1 MPEISSGQTYP
12 PKTNCRIRMKQK
24 IIYMADDD
32 EDDRLFLSDAI
43 NKLNLEIKIVEASDG
58 DDLLHL
64 IETENTKDANILIL
78 LDMNMPRVTGLE
90 ALQTIRANEKI
101 KHIPAVMISTSS
113 DKRLIQKAYET
124 GINAYIKK
132 PNNYDGF
139 VKIAEAL
146 QTCFLDFEQA

>member
-1 MPEISSGQTYP
+1 
-12 PKTNCRIRMKQK
+12 MKQK
-24 IIYMADDD
+24 IIYLADDD

-43 NKLNLEIKIVEASDG
+43 RNLDQEIKIVEAADG
-58 DDLLHL
+58 DDLLNL
-64 IETENTKDANILIL
+64 IEKEITQDASILVL

-90 ALQTIRANEKI
+90 ALQTIRSKEKI

-113 DKRLIQKAYET
+113 DKELIQLAYEA
-124 GINAYIKK
+124 GVNAFIKK

-146 QTCFLDFEQA
+146 KTCFLDFTLA